1 MRRNVAQ
8 AVRARLEYFQQFE
21 DVKVYYD
28 NGQAVVKPALCGA
41 IELELASNVNGVGR
55 DSAAL
60 RRQRCGRDDHDAV
73 IASVGERASAYD
85 YRQEGRLCVLGRR
98 V

>member
-28 NGQAVVKPALCGA
+28 
-41 IELELASNVNGVGR
+41 
-55 DSAAL
+55 
-60 RRQRCGRDDHDAV
+60 RCH
-73 IASVGERASAYD
+73 
-85 YRQEGRLCVLGRR
+85 
-98 V
+98 

>member
-41 IELELASNVNGVGR
+41 IELELASNG
-55 DSAAL
+55 
-60 RRQRCGRDDHDAV
+60 
-73 IASVGERASAYD
+73 
-85 YRQEGRLCVLGRR
+85 
-98 V
+98 

>member
-1 MRRNVAQ
+1 MR
-8 AVRARLEYFQQFE
+8 QFE
-21 DVKVYYD
+21 DVKVYCD
-28 NGQAVVKPALCGA
+28 NGQAVVKQALCGA
-41 IELELASNVNGVGR
+41 IELELTSNVNGVGR

>member
-41 IELELASNVNGVGR
+41 IELELASNVNGAGR

-85 YRQEGRLCVLGRR
+85 YRQEGGFCVLGRR